1 MKQIHWILSAVLSAA
16 FLAGCG
22 SGGGSGTSNSA
33 TGVRVFGD
41 SLADSGTFGIK
52 FTVNAAG
59 SSPGATPTST
69 PIWPEMIAKSFGK
82 QICNFYVATSFTNFV
97 APALACTNYAVGGGR
112 INSLAATGG
121 PTSPFSIP
129 AQMDNA
135 AAVVGG
141 TFPAGEIMLVD
152 GGGNDAADLV
162 GAYLGAAGGAA
173 GVNAYIGFLS
183 TVLPSAS
190 VTSMIGTTGGPET
203 LAGMYMAGLANR
215 YADAVNTKLLAR
227 GATRVAVLNVPAVTN
242 TPRFKLVL
250 GSIAAGPAGAAGAA
264 QIEALVRAW
273 AVAFNSQLNARL
285 GSESRVAIVDF
296 YTSFNDQVTNPAA
309 FALTNATTPVC
320 PITGVGLQGLPDYNF
335 FTCTAAA
342 LDASGPAGWRS
353 YAFSD
358 GFHPTPFGH
367 QLLAQLVSRSLA
379 QKGWL

>member
-1 MKQIHWILSAVLSAA
+1 MKKFKSFLSVAAVAL
-16 FLAGCG
+16 LVAGCG
-22 SGGGSGTSNSA
+22 GGGGSSQSTSAS
-33 TGVRVFGD
+33 GVRVFGD

-69 PIWPEMIAKSFGK
+69 PIWPDLIAKSFGK
-82 QICNFYVATSFTNFV
+82 QVCNFYVATSFTNFV

-121 PTSPFSIP
+121 ATSPFSIP

-141 TFPAGEIMLVD
+141 TFPAGELMLVV

-162 GAYLGAAGGAA
+162 GAYLGAASGAA
-173 GVNAYIGFLS
+173 GVSAYVGFLS
-183 TVLPSAS
+183 SVLPSAS
-190 VTSMIGTTGGPET
+190 VTAMIGSPGGAET
-203 LAGMYMAGLANR
+203 LAGMYMAGLANKN
-215 YADAVNTKLLAR
+215 ADAINTKLLAR
-227 GATRVAVLNVPAVTN
+227 GATRVAVLNAPAVTN

-250 GSIAAGPAGAAGAA
+250 GSIAAGPAGVAGAA
-264 QIEALVRAW
+264 QIEGLVRAW
-273 AVAFNSQLNARL
+273 TVAFNNQLNARL
-285 GSESRVAIVDF
+285 GAESRVAIVDF
-296 YTSFNDQVTNPAA
+296 YTAFNDQVAQPAT
-309 FALTNATTPVC
+309 FALTNVTTPVC
-320 PITGVGLQGLPDYNF
+320 PITGADAQGLPDYNF

-342 LDASGPAGWRS
+342 LDAAGPAGWRS

>member
-1 MKQIHWILSAVLSAA
+1 MRNFKHLLAVALTAILVAA
-16 FLAGCG
+16 CG
-22 SGGGSGTSNSA
+22 GGGGSSLSGGAS
-33 TGVRVFGD
+33 GVRVFGD

-59 SSPGATPTST
+59 SSPGTTPTST
-69 PIWPEMIAKSFGK
+69 PIWPELIAKSFGK
-82 QICNFYVATSFTNFV
+82 QVCNFYVATSFTNFV

-135 AAVVGG
+135 AAAVGG
-141 TFPAGEIMLVD
+141 TFPAGEVMLLV

-162 GAYLGAAGGAA
+162 GAYLGAGGGGA
-173 GVNAYIGFLS
+173 GLNTYIGFLS
-183 TVLPSAS
+183 SVLPAAS
-190 VTSMIGTTGGPET
+190 VTSMIGNAGGAEA
-203 LAGMYMAGLANR
+203 LAGMYMVGLANR
-215 YADAVNTKLLAR
+215 FADAVNTKLLAR
-227 GATRVAVLNVPAVTN
+227 GATRVAVLNAPAVTN

-250 GSIAAGPAGAAGAA
+250 GDVARRTNAATAA
-264 QIEALVRAW
+264 QVESLARAW
-273 AVAFNSQLNARL
+273 TVAFNTQLTARL

-296 YTSFNDQVTNPAA
+296 FTAFNDQVSQPAS
-309 FALTNATTPVC
+309 FALTNVTTPVC
-320 PITGVGLQGLPDYNF
+320 PITGLDSSGLPDYNF

-342 LDASGPAGWRS
+342 LDVSGPVGWRS